1 MNRKTLAIAV
11 ALLSTSMAHAAC
23 YSVYKADGT
32 LLHESSTT
40 PVNLALPIGDTVPEK
55 FGPGATMTMS
65 EHGFFCRDLKGEAQ
79 SGAKSLADAVRAE
92 GEKAALMVLKQPV
105 GGEGEERKTAAR

>member
-1 MNRKTLAIAV
+1 MNRKTLAIAA
-11 ALLSTSMAHAAC
+11 ALLSTGMAHAAC

-79 SGAKSLADAVRAE
+79 AGEKSLADAVRAA
-92 GEKAALMVLKQPV
+92 GEKAALMVVKQPV
-105 GGEGEERKTAAR
+105 GGEGEAQTAAR